1 MIKLTRLDGS
11 NILMNEDMFELVTET
26 PDTVITLGNGRNY
39 FVKES
44 MDEIM
49 ELIDAVNRPIISR
62 RNDRFSK

>member
-11 NILMNEDMFELVTET
+11 KVLMNEDMFELVTET
-26 PDTVITLGNGRNY
+26 PDTVITLNNGRNY

-49 ELIDAVNRPIISR
+49 DLIDSANRPAIGR
-62 RNDRFSK
+62 RSDRFSK